1 MRNTI
6 LVLTLLVAFSP
17 VVYAATPG
25 QYQLAGYRHQEM
37 IQARNEVEAYANRF
51 DSLHMA
57 IGALLEEC
65 KTAVTLVQAQSL
77 IIIEGHTVTDAD
89 FDKIDTCIQQNR
101 DGVLSRYRDFQ
112 ADRSAAAVADYARP
126 DINAY
131 METVQQGFDQIPPQQ
146 EEDGTME
153 DMATYDARFQEI
165 QNVLNET
172 ADMVSERIRMMPL

>member
-1 MRNTI
+1 MRNAI
-6 LVLTLLVAFSP
+6 LVLTLLVTFSP
-17 VVYAATPG
+17 VVHAASPG
-25 QYQLAGYRHQEM
+25 QHQLAGYRHQEM
-37 IQARNEVEAYANRF
+37 IKARNEVEAYANRF

-65 KTAVTLVQAQSL
+65 KTAVTLLQAQSL

-89 FDKIDTCIQQNR
+89 FDKIDACIQQNW
-101 DGVLSRYRDFQ
+101 DGALSRYRDFQ
-112 ADRSAAAVADYARP
+112 ADHSAVSDYARP
-126 DINAY
+126 DINTY

-153 DMATYDARFQEI
+153 DMATYDARFQQM